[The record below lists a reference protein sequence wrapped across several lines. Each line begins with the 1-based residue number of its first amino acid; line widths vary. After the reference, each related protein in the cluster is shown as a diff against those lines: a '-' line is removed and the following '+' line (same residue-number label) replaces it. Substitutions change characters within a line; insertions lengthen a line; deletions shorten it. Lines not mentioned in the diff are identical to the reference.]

1 LVEVRVLD
9 TMEDFGMHKVEG
21 DRLENGHRSFEKQTP
36 TNEPIPGE
44 TPAFKEFL
52 FKMSDLVDRYEINV
66 AYIIQSNLY

>member
-1 LVEVRVLD
+1 
-9 TMEDFGMHKVEG
+9 MEDFGMHKVEG

-52 FKMSDLVDRYEINV
+52 FKMSDLVDRYLNGTKSLHKNDK
-66 AYIIQSNLY
+66 YKG

>member
-1 LVEVRVLD
+1 
-9 TMEDFGMHKVEG
+9 MEDFGMHKVEG

-52 FKMSDLVDRYEINV
+52 FKISDLVDRYWNGTKSLHKNDK
-66 AYIIQSNLY
+66 YKG

>member
-1 LVEVRVLD
+1 
-9 TMEDFGMHKVEG
+9 MEDFGMHKVEG

-52 FKMSDLVDRYEINV
+52 FKLSDLVDRYWNGTKSLHKNDK
-66 AYIIQSNLY
+66 YKG

>member
-1 LVEVRVLD
+1 
-9 TMEDFGMHKVEG
+9 MEDFGMHKVEG

-52 FKMSDLVDRYEINV
+52 FKMSDLVDRYWNGTKSLHKNDK
-66 AYIIQSNLY
+66 YKG